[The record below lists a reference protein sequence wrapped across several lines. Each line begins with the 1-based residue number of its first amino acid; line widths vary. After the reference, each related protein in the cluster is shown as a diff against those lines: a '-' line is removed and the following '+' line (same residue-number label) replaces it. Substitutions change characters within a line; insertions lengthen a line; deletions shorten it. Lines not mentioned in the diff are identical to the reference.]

1 MLRSGGSDA
10 EVAQAVRRAV
20 WGKRAGHGIDDPTL
34 LQPRATT
41 TTGTGDFHH
50 PRRSMSAIGG

>member
-1 MLRSGGSDA
+1 MR
-10 EVAQAVRRAV
+10 VRRAV

-34 LQPRATT
+34 LQPRAATP
-41 TTGTGDFHH
+41 TGTGDFHH